1 MTARFLAIVALAGGA
16 LTAAFGYTQMVR
28 SGSPARWPGD
38 ARIVFTLNSSFA
50 PNNPPELVAGAL
62 RFSFSSWNTTLA
74 ANGIGV
80 RFADGG
86 ITSLNEPQCDQVNLV
101 TFTKTLDPPLPSGV
115 LAATQVFTAMGPGL
129 FSGCGAPIQAQFAGQ
144 ILDADLVFNTSEPF
158 STVGLDN
165 TNDIEHVALHE
176 IGHLLGLG
184 HSGVSAAIMAP
195 SGGARTAFAQRS
207 LHSDDIAGINAVYG
221 TNAPGGVISGSVYAE
236 GGRAAPPVLGAQVVA
251 TADDTGLTRAAALS
265 GPDGRYRIVGLS
277 PGDYRLF
284 VEPLDGPVFL
294 QDVSDAFMDGNTSF
308 YTVFR
313 ASPRG
318 EIIWHP
324 VYVGAGETSEINFQ
338 VGAQIMAMNAQQIA
352 VGGEGPTGPLPISIK
367 RGNTAEIRVLG
378 TGLSGNMT
386 FSAPTT
392 AVTPIGATTSVSQGL
407 SRTVQIAAD
416 APVGALDIYVASPIP
431 EEFRM
436 SVALTGALQIT
447 VNPSVFPDG
456 IVEGA
461 AYSRVPGAVDHFSAG
476 SIISIFG
483 ADLAETTAV
492 VTALPLPTQLGGIG
506 VRIGNRL
513 APLYFASPGQIN
525 AMIPFELSGTVG
537 VEVVAGGNS
546 RSSPVSIALA
556 PSAPRIFSINQEGT
570 GQGAILIANTNVVA
584 APRGSIAGRE
594 TRPARRGDFIS
605 IFCMGLGPVS
615 NPPPSGAPASG
626 SPLSHTLSNP
636 TVTIGGVPAT
646 VTLSGSGL
654 APGFVGLYQVNVQ
667 VPATA
672 PTGDS
677 VPVVMLLGGAAANS
691 VTVAVE

>member
-1 MTARFLAIVALAGGA
+1 MTARFLATAALACGA
-16 LTAAFGYTQMVR
+16 ISAAFGYTQMVR

-80 RFADGG
+80 RFAAGG
-86 ITSLNEPQCDQVNLV
+86 TTSLNEPQCDQVNLV
-101 TFTKTLDPPLPSGV
+101 TFTKTLDPPLPPGV
-115 LAATQVFTAMGPGL
+115 LAATQVFTAAGPGL
-129 FSGCGAPIQAQFAGQ
+129 VSGCGAPIQAQFAGQ
-144 ILDADLVFNTSEPF
+144 ILDADLIFNTSTQF

-184 HSGVSAAIMAP
+184 HSGVSAAVMAP
-195 SGGARTAFAQRS
+195 SGGARTAFAPRS
-207 LHSDDIAGINAVYG
+207 LHPDDIAGINAAYG
-221 TNAPGGVISGSVYAE
+221 TNAPGGVISGRVFVGSE
-236 GGRAAPPVLGAQVVA
+236 HDAAWVLGAQVVA
-251 TADDTGLTRAAALS
+251 TEADTGLTRAAALS

-294 QDVSDAFMDGNTSF
+294 QDVSDAFAGGSTSF

-313 ASPRG
+313 ASLHG
-318 EIIWHP
+318 EIFWHP
-324 VYVGAGETSEINFQ
+324 VSTGETFGNFG
-338 VGAQIMAMNAQQIA
+338 VGPQPQAMNAQQIS
-352 VGGEGPTGPLPISIK
+352 VDGEGPVGPLPISIK
-367 RGNTAEIRVLG
+367 RGTTAEIRVLG

-407 SRTVQIAAD
+407 SRTVQIAPD
-416 APVGALDIYVASPIP
+416 APVGALDVYVSSPLDG
-431 EEFRM
+431 EFRM

-447 VNPSVFPDG
+447 VNPSVFPNG

-461 AYSRVPGAVDHFSAG
+461 AYNGVPGTLDHFSAG

-483 ADLAETTAV
+483 ADLAKTTAV
-492 VTALPLPTQLGGIG
+492 AAALPLPTQLGGIG
-506 VRIGNRL
+506 VRVGNRL

-537 VEVVAGGNS
+537 VEVVAGENS

-556 PSAPRIFSINQEGT
+556 PSAPRIFSINQQGT

-594 TRPARRGDFIS
+594 TRPARHGDLIS

-626 SPLSHTLSNP
+626 SPLSHTLSNS

-646 VTLSGSGL
+646 VTFSGL

-677 VPVVMLLGGAAANS
+677 VPVVMLLGGAATNS